1 MEKHY
6 KKILKDTEDRVFS
19 RLRIQELDEKSPW
32 YGGFYDRDRI
42 VQAKY
47 AIICVE
53 PRCV

>member
-32 YGGFYDRDRI
+32 YGAFTTGTGSFRPSMPLS
-42 VQAKY
+42 AWN
-47 AIICVE
+47 
-53 PRCV
+53 P